1 MLGIELTQEEQLLRE
16 SADRFIERDYAFSE
30 RREAISSEL
39 GFRQDVWGTFAEL
52 GWLGINVPTSAGGIG
67 GGARQTALVMEPFGR
82 GLVTEPFLVSAVMAS
97 ATVSLSGNEEQIEA
111 LLPGLVCG
119 ERRMSLAYAE
129 PKSRYDINVVGTRAV
144 RGDGGYVINGHK
156 SVVLNGDSAHDFV
169 VSARTSGEEAD
180 TEGISL
186 LVVPADQEGVSIRG
200 YATNDGGRGADVS
213 FENVVVNEAALLGE
227 EGGGF
232 SALEQSIDRA
242 TAAVCA
248 ESLGIMSV
256 LNDITLEYAKT
267 RQQFGQP
274 IGKNQALQHRLVD
287 MFVGLEETRSLLAI
301 YMGDVDSSDANER
314 ARAASAMKI
323 QVGKAGRL
331 IGQESI
337 QLHGGIAMT
346 DEYIASHYF
355 KRLTVITRLFGDVDW
370 HLDRFAMLPN

>member
-1 MLGIELTQEEQLLRE
+1 MLGMELTQEEQLLRE
-16 SADRFIERDYAFSE
+16 SAARFVERDYAFSD
-30 RREAISSEL
+30 RREAVNSEL
-39 GFRQDVWGTFAEL
+39 GFRQDVWAIFAEL
-52 GWLGINVPTSAGGIG
+52 GWLGINVPASAGGSD
-67 GGARQTALVMEPFGR
+67 GGARQTALVMEPLGR
-82 GLVTEPFLVSAVMAS
+82 GLVIEPFLASAV
-97 ATVSLSGNEEQIEA
+97 T
-111 LLPGLVCG
+111 LLPGLVRG
-119 ERRMSLAYAE
+119 ERRMSLAYTE

-144 RGDGGYVINGHK
+144 RSDDGYVINGHK
-156 SVVLNGDSAHDFV
+156 SVVLNGDSAHGFI

-186 LVVPADQEGVSIRG
+186 LEVPADQEGVSIRG

-213 FENVVVNEAALLGE
+213 FDNVTVGETALLGE
-227 EGGGF
+227 EGEGF
-232 SALEQSIDRA
+232 STLEQSIDRA
-242 TAAVCA
+242 IAAVCA
-248 ESLGIMSV
+248 ESLGVMSV
-256 LNDITLEYAKT
+256 LNDVTLEYAKT

-331 IGQESI
+331 IGQETI

-355 KRLTVITRLFGDVDW
+355 KRMTVIARLFGDVDW
-370 HLDRFAMLPN
+370 HLDRFAMLSAS